1 MYASSPITIRKAWEY
16 ETCLLNLRFSGSLDI
31 VSARRVL
38 DKVDIINMRA
48 MVAVTGMMPACWN
61 RSGKAPIAGPLHVL
75 AISAKEPMRPM
86 DFVGCE
92 VAVAVEGGAS
102 SSIALAVDGVEPT

>member
-1 MYASSPITIRKAWEY
+1 MIRKAREY
-16 ETCLLNLRFSGSLDI
+16 ETFLLNVRLPGSLDI

-38 DKVDIINMRA
+38 DKVDIMNMRA

-86 DFVGCE
+86 DFVGW
-92 VAVAVEGGAS
+92 VSVERGS
-102 SSIALAVDGVEPT
+102 SSTAVAVDGVEPT